1 MKKQVGNKLRGS
13 AGFTLV
19 ELIVVIAII
28 GILAGVGTV
37 GYGGYIKRTNEGL
50 DETLYKNILYAGE
63 IGKYQ
68 NPGVT
73 GRVIVTKTD
82 ARVEAVGGAG
92 ADPTTGANA
101 NNQTVVEEWM
111 KNAFGS
117 DWATTVKYRTDKYA
131 GNDNYNTIILPG
143 VNVPLTDN
151 QQALV
156 AKINGSNFAGN
167 TVEIANTIN
176 ALSKAFSTHAASGT
190 NLPAI
195 IKEFLGDDSYEAYK
209 SYMSAQ
215 GYNIEKKPI
224 DKEKATAIGNLTAMY
239 VASKVGNVKSDDALA
254 GMKELFGTSD
264 FQSGLLAAGG
274 NDGFVGAALAYG
286 MTTGF
291 MNSSF
296 VTEEQRAQLKQEANK
311 VTGFTTMGKYIDA
324 VNRLRDENDDER
336 LMQKYLASEQ
346 GKKDL
351 NACIAALGLVNDF
364 NGKIDVKVDN
374 VYNSDS
380 TLALLQGILN
390 AKN

>member
-28 GILAGVGTV
+28 GILAGIGTV

-50 DETLYKNILYAGE
+50 DETLYRNILYAGE
-63 IGKYQ
+63 IGKYE

-73 GRVIVTKTD
+73 GCVTVTKD
-82 ARVEAVGGAG
+82 APATVASEGGAENK
-92 ADPTTGANA
+92 A
-101 NNQTVVEEWM
+101 VVEKWLSD
-111 KNAFGS
+111 AFGS
-117 DWATTVKYRTDKYA
+117 DWANTVKYRTAKYA
-131 GNDNYNTIILPG
+131 GNDNYNKIFLPG
-143 VNVPLTDN
+143 VNVPLTPA
-151 QQALV
+151 QQAAV
-156 AKINGSNFAGN
+156 EKVNESNFAGN

-176 ALSKAFSTHAASGT
+176 ALSKAFSTHAESGT
-190 NLPAI
+190 NLPAT
-195 IKEFLGDDSYEAYK
+195 IKRFLGDRSYEEYK
-209 SYMSAQ
+209 SYMAKK
-215 GYNIEKKPI
+215 GYNIEEKPI

-239 VASKVGNVKSDDALA
+239 VASKVGNVKSDEALA
-254 GMKELFGTSD
+254 GMKELFGTPN

-274 NDGFVGAALAYG
+274 DDGFVGAALAYG

-311 VTGFTTMGKYIDA
+311 VTGFTTMGTYIDA
-324 VNRLRDENDDER
+324 VNRLKDENDER

-364 NGKIDVKVDN
+364 NGKIDVKVDD
-374 VYNSDS
+374 VYKSDS

>member
-1 MKKQVGNKLRGS
+1 MKKQVGNKLRDK

-50 DETLYKNILYAGE
+50 DETLYHNILYAGE

-73 GRVIVTKTD
+73 GCVTVTKGEATVSSDGGENAQKTVEKWLSD
-82 ARVEAVGGAG
+82 AF
-92 ADPTTGANA
+92 GAN
-101 NNQTVVEEWM
+101 W
-111 KNAFGS
+111 K
-117 DWATTVKYRTDKYA
+117 DTVKYRTDKYA
-131 GNDNYNTIILPG
+131 GNDNYNKIFLPG
-143 VNVPLTDN
+143 VNVQLTPA
-151 QQALV
+151 QQEAV
-156 AKINGSNFAGN
+156 AKVNGSNFAGN

-176 ALSKAFSTHAASGT
+176 ALSKAFSTHAGSGT
-190 NLPAI
+190 TNIPAT
-195 IKEFLGDDSYEAYK
+195 IKKFLGNSSYEAYK
-209 SYMSAQ
+209 SYMLAQ
-215 GYNIEKKPI
+215 GYNIEEKPI

-239 VASKVGNVKSDDALA
+239 VANKVGNVKSDDALA
-254 GMKELFGTSD
+254 GMQKLFGTSD
-264 FQSGLLAAGG
+264 FKSGLLAAGG

-296 VTEEQRAQLKQEANK
+296 VTEEQRAQLKQEANN
-311 VTGFTTMGKYIDA
+311 VTGFTTMGTYIDA
-324 VNRLRDENDDER
+324 VNRLKDENDEK

-351 NACIAALGLVNDF
+351 NACIAALGLINDF

-374 VYNSDS
+374 VYKSDS
-380 TLALLQGILN
+380 TLGLLQGILN

>member
-63 IGKYQ
+63 IGKYE

-82 ARVEAVGGAG
+82 AHVEAVGTSG
-92 ADPTTGANA
+92 NA
-101 NNQTVVEEWM
+101 TVVEKWLSD
-111 KNAFGS
+111 AFGS

-151 QQALV
+151 QLAAV
-156 AKINGSNFAGN
+156 AKVNESNFAGN

-176 ALSKAFSTHAASGT
+176 ALSKAFSTHAGSGT
-190 NLPAI
+190 TNIPAT
-195 IKEFLGDDSYEAYK
+195 IKQFLGKDSYEAYK

-215 GYNIEKKPI
+215 GYDIEEKPI

-239 VASKVGNVKSDDALA
+239 VASKVGNVKSDKALA
-254 GMKELFGTSD
+254 GMQELFGTPN

-274 NDGFVGAALAYG
+274 DDGFVGAALAYG

-296 VTEEQRAQLKQEANK
+296 VTKEQQAQLKQEANK
-311 VTGFTTMGKYIDA
+311 VTGFTTMGTYIDA
-324 VNRLRDENDDER
+324 VNRLKDENDER
-336 LMQKYLASEQ
+336 LMQKYLASEE

-364 NGKIDVKVDN
+364 NGKIDVKVDD
-374 VYNSDS
+374 VYKSDS

>member
-1 MKKQVGNKLRGS
+1 MKKQVGNKLRDK

-63 IGKYQ
+63 IGKYE

-82 ARVEAVGGAG
+82 AHVEAVGTSG
-92 ADPTTGANA
+92 NA
-101 NNQTVVEEWM
+101 TVVEKWLSD
-111 KNAFGS
+111 AFGS
-117 DWATTVKYRTDKYA
+117 DWASTVKYRTDKYA
-131 GNDNYNTIILPG
+131 GNDKYNTIILPG
-143 VNVPLTDN
+143 VNVQLTTA
-151 QQALV
+151 QQEAV
-156 AKINGSNFAGN
+156 AKVNGSNFAGN

-190 NLPAI
+190 NIPAA
-195 IKEFLGDDSYEAYK
+195 IKLALGNSSYEAYK
-209 SYMSAQ
+209 SYMAAKGYDIEANTITSA
-215 GYNIEKKPI
+215 
-224 DKEKATAIGNLTAMY
+224 DATAIGNLTAMY
-239 VASKVGNVKSDDALA
+239 VASKVGNVTSDTALTN
-254 GMKELFGTSD
+254 MQKLFGSSNDMKT
-264 FQSGLLAAGG
+264 LVATGG
-274 NDGFVGAALAYG
+274 GDGFVGAALAYG
-286 MTTGF
+286 MTTGL

-296 VTEEQRAQLKQEANK
+296 VTDEQRAQLAAGANG
-311 VTGFTTMGKYIDA
+311 VTGFTTMNQYLST
-324 VNRLRDENDDER
+324 VRNMDDKNHESV
-336 LMQKYLASEQ
+336 MQKYLASEE

-364 NGKIDVKVDN
+364 NGKIDVKVDD
-374 VYNSDS
+374 VYKSDS
-380 TLALLQGILN
+380 TLGLLQGILN

>member
-50 DETLYKNILYAGE
+50 DETLYRNILYAGE
-63 IGKYQ
+63 IGKYE

-73 GRVIVTKTD
+73 GCVTVTKD
-82 ARVEAVGGAG
+82 APATVASEGGAENK
-92 ADPTTGANA
+92 A
-101 NNQTVVEEWM
+101 VVEKWLSD
-111 KNAFGS
+111 AFGS
-117 DWATTVKYRTDKYA
+117 DWANTVKYRTAKYA
-131 GNDNYNTIILPG
+131 GNDNYNKIFLPG
-143 VNVPLTDN
+143 VNVPLTPA
-151 QQALV
+151 QQAAV
-156 AKINGSNFAGN
+156 AKVNESNFAGN

-176 ALSKAFSTHAASGT
+176 ALSKAFSTHAESDT
-190 NLPAI
+190 NIPAA
-195 IKEFLGDDSYEAYK
+195 IKLALGEDSYEAYK
-209 SYMSAQ
+209 SYMAKK
-215 GYNIEKKPI
+215 GYNIEEKPI

-239 VASKVGNVKSDDALA
+239 VARKIENVTSDDALA
-254 GMKELFGTSD
+254 GMQKLFGTSD
-264 FQSGLLAAGG
+264 FKSGLLAAGG

-286 MTTGF
+286 MTTGL

-296 VTEEQRAQLKQEANK
+296 VTDEQRAQLQREANT
-311 VTGFTTMGKYIDA
+311 VTGFKTMQNYLTTVRNMDDA
-324 VNRLRDENDDER
+324 EDQNI
-336 LMQKYLASEQ
+336 MQKYLASEE

-374 VYNSDS
+374 VYKSDS

>member
-28 GILAGVGTV
+28 GILAGIGTV

-50 DETLYKNILYAGE
+50 DETLYRNILYAGE
-63 IGKYQ
+63 IGKYE

-73 GRVIVTKTD
+73 GRVKVTKD
-82 ARVEAVGGAG
+82 S
-92 ADPTTGANA
+92 NA
-101 NNQTVVEEWM
+101 TVTSDSGNAAVVEKWLSD
-111 KNAFGS
+111 AFGS
-117 DWATTVKYRTDKYA
+117 DWATTMKYRTDKYA
-131 GNDNYNTIILPG
+131 DNDNYNTIILPG
-143 VNVPLTDN
+143 VNVPLTDG
-151 QQALV
+151 QLALV

-176 ALSKAFSTHAASGT
+176 ALSKAFSTHAESGT
-190 NLPAI
+190 NLPAT
-195 IKEFLGDDSYEAYK
+195 IKRVLGEDSYKEYK

-215 GYNIEKKPI
+215 GYDIEEKPI

-239 VASKVGNVKSDDALA
+239 VANKVGNVKSDKALA
-254 GMKELFGTSD
+254 GMQELFGTPN
-264 FQSGLLAAGG
+264 FQSGLLATGG
-274 NDGFVGAALAYG
+274 GDGFVGAALAYG

-296 VTEEQRAQLKQEANK
+296 VTKEQQAQLKQEANK
-311 VTGFTTMGKYIDA
+311 VTGFTTMGTYIDA
-324 VNRLRDENDDER
+324 VNRLKDENDER
-336 LMQKYLASEQ
+336 LMQKYLASEE

-364 NGKIDVKVDN
+364 NGKIDVKVDD
-374 VYNSDS
+374 VYKSDS

>member
-1 MKKQVGNKLRGS
+1 MKKQVENKLRGK

-63 IGKYQ
+63 IGKYE

-82 ARVEAVGGAG
+82 AHVEAVGTSG
-92 ADPTTGANA
+92 NA
-101 NNQTVVEEWM
+101 TVVEKWLSD
-111 KNAFGS
+111 AFGS

-176 ALSKAFSTHAASGT
+176 ALSKAFSTHAASDT
-190 NLPAI
+190 NIPAT
-195 IKEFLGDDSYEAYK
+195 IKQALGDRTYEEYK
-209 SYMSAQ
+209 SYMAAKGYDIEADTITSA
-215 GYNIEKKPI
+215 
-224 DKEKATAIGNLTAMY
+224 DATAIGNLTAMY
-239 VASKVGNVKSDDALA
+239 VANKVGNVTSDTALTN
-254 GMKELFGTSD
+254 MQKLFGSSNDMNT
-264 FQSGLLAAGG
+264 LVATGG
-274 NDGFVGAALAYG
+274 GDGFVGAALAYG
-286 MTTGF
+286 MTTGL

-296 VTEEQRAQLKQEANK
+296 VTDEQRAQLAAGANG
-311 VTGFTTMGKYIDA
+311 VTGFTTMNQYLSTVRKM
-324 VNRLRDENDDER
+324 DDKNHESI
-336 LMQKYLASEQ
+336 MQKYLASEE

-364 NGKIDVKVDN
+364 NGKIDVKVDD
-374 VYNSDS
+374 VYKSDS
-380 TLALLQGILN
+380 TLGLLQGILN